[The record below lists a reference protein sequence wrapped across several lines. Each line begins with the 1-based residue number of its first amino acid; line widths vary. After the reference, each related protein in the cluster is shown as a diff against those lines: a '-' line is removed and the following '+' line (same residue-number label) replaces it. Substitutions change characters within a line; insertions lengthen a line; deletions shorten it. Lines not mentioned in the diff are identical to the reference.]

1 MKEEERTVVLGA
13 LLLAINR
20 YLPFQS
26 VEQGKVTEPHES
38 MEADFVA
45 RWRTNLA
52 RCVDADA
59 LSTLVLRYQ
68 AGRQSID
75 AALEELSVSHHH
87 RALACLVS
95 CASRLASSESSATH
109 SASLA
114 PVFDRVELERTSTV
128 RPRHFAPR
136 ALTPIGT
143 RPKASRSA
151 ADEPAIFAV
160 PGGEA
165 PSSELTLHLG
175 EFEQQCMR
183 LCERLDWENFECVYT
198 HVLNLLQTYGWC
210 LPAEGQPDPPD
221 VSWYDQARVTS
232 AIAAC
237 LYQFHAEGGTITEEA
252 ISAKGQTRCLL
263 LTGDV
268 SGIQEYIFGISTT
281 GAGGVAKRL
290 RARSFFVQLLSEA
303 ASQRVLREF
312 ELPLANLLMASG
324 GNFYVL
330 LPNLPDASG
339 RLKTLQRDF
348 DEWLLRET
356 HGALAINLAWTDL
369 PDSDFAAG
377 KYSAVVSRL
386 HSSLRQRKAQRL
398 ARALQDEGTW
408 RGIDAFA
415 REPFEGE
422 QVCKACNRFPAA
434 QFSKPKTDRSPD
446 ADADICH
453 QCFDQQKL
461 GRDLTRAQY
470 VLFYDDDKGAPEG
483 RITCLGFKVSVRSAA
498 PLPESERP
506 APFLVLRLNHPDLG
520 NVARLPAAVRYLTNH
535 VPSDDDGIPWTFED
549 IAAARKLTEHE
560 SSSKLLGVLK
570 ADVDHLGLL
579 FQEGLRRDAPGRGW
593 DSISRISSLSRQL
606 DWFFSG
612 WLEWL
617 LTTSYQDCYAVYS
630 GGDDLLI
637 VGPRQKA
644 LDLARKIHDDF
655 ARYTQNDEI
664 TISAGIAVV
673 KPRLPLSHTVRRADG
688 ELVRAKE
695 AGRDRLCLLGDAV
708 TWKDFEFLLEQI
720 TDLVSC
726 KVDEAPSSF
735 LYHLLRYASLYRTYR
750 HDGNPEGLRYHS
762 LLSYQI
768 GRTLQPH
775 SRLYQWAR
783 GLLEFPPHG
792 EAEQILSHLRL
803 VTQWVLLER
812 RQK

>member
-1 MKEEERTVVLGA
+1 MKEQERTVVLGA
-13 LLLAINR
+13 LLQAINR
-20 YLPFQS
+20 YLPCQG
-26 VEQGKVTEPHES
+26 VERAEATEPREPT
-38 MEADFVA
+38 EADFVT

-59 LSTLVLRYQ
+59 LSTLVLRNQ
-68 AGRQSID
+68 AGRHSID
-75 AALEELSVSHHH
+75 AAPEELSVSHPHP
-87 RALACLVS
+87 ALARLVS
-95 CASRLASSESSATH
+95 CASRLASSESPANHRS
-109 SASLA
+109 SLA
-114 PVFDRVELERTSTV
+114 PVFDRVELEKTSAVT
-128 RPRHFAPR
+128 PRHFAPR

-143 RPKASRSA
+143 GPKARRSA
-151 ADEPAIFAV
+151 ATDAPPIFAV
-160 PGGEA
+160 PGSEA
-165 PSSELTLHLG
+165 PSPELSLHLD
-175 EFEQQCMR
+175 EFEQQCKR
-183 LCERLDWENFECVYT
+183 SFDRLDWDNFECVYT

-237 LYQFHAEGGTITEEA
+237 LYQFHAVRGTITEEA
-252 ISAKGQTRCLL
+252 VSAEGQTRCLL

-268 SGIQEYIFGISTT
+268 SGIQEYIYGISTT

-330 LPNLPDASG
+330 LANLPDAAG
-339 RLKTLQRDF
+339 RLMTLQRDF

-386 HSSLRQRKAQRL
+386 HARLRHRKAQRL
-398 ARALQDEGTW
+398 ARALQDEKNW
-408 RGIDAFA
+408 RGVDAFA

-434 QFSKPKTDRSPD
+434 QFSKPKTDRDPD
-446 ADADICH
+446 ADPDICH

-461 GRDLTRAQY
+461 GRDLTKAQY
-470 VLFYDDDKGAPEG
+470 VLFYDDDKGTTEG
-483 RITCLGFKVSVRSAA
+483 RITCLGFKVSVRPAS
-498 PLPESERP
+498 PLPESGRP

-520 NVARLPAAVRYLTNH
+520 NVARLPAAVRYLANH
-535 VPSDDDGIPWTFED
+535 VPSEDDGSPWTFED
-549 IAAARKLTEHE
+549 IAAGRKLAEHE
-560 SSSKLLGVLK
+560 NSSKLLGVLK

-579 FQEGLRRDAPGRGW
+579 FQEGLRRDAPSGW
-593 DSISRISSLSRQL
+593 DSISRITSLSRQL

-617 LTTSYQDCYAVYS
+617 LTTSYQECYAVYS

-637 VGPRQKA
+637 VGPREKT
-644 LDLARKIHDDF
+644 LDLARTIHDDF

-673 KPRLPLSHTVRRADG
+673 KPRFPLSHTVKRADG
-688 ELVRAKE
+688 ALARAKE

-708 TWKDFEFLLEQI
+708 TWKEFDFLHKQI
-720 TDLVSC
+720 AELASC
-726 KVDEAPSSF
+726 QVDQAPSSF
-735 LYHLLRYASLYRTYR
+735 LYHLLRYAGLYRTYR
-750 HDGNPEGLRYHS
+750 HEGNAEGLRYHS

-768 GRTLQPH
+768 GRTLQPN
-775 SRLYQWAR
+775 SSLYQWAR
-783 GLLEFPPHG
+783 GLLQFPPRG

-803 VTQWVLLER
+803 ITQWVLLER